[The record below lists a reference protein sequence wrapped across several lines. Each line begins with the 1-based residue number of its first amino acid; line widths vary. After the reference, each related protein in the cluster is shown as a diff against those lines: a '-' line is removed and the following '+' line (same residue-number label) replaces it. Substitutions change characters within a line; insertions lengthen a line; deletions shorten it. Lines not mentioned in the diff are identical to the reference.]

1 MSKKPI
7 LTEEEL
13 LELSDK
19 HHSYPGNGLPT
30 REFIQLFDQAK
41 AAIQLEAR
49 VQELEANQLLNDEQT
64 RFLQE
69 VVGALSIDLEKLG
82 GEPSD
87 HARDVVKHALEE
99 KQKLEAENQKLK
111 AGQAELHEKVGYLQG
126 FLSVATRILQ
136 TVPGDGHLGRHGEE
150 QRNKEIQKLLDT
162 VWKFNKAEQFKN
174 EESGWI
180 DLLRSDVTEGLSFST
195 DNK

>member
-1 MSKKPI
+1 MSKEPMM
-7 LTEEEL
+7 TEEEINGAVKDH
-13 LELSDK
+13 LEIAGGFVTGSLT
-19 HHSYPGNGLPT
+19 HLAV
-30 REFIQLFDQAK
+30 QAK